1 MAENKKKRA
10 KYNVKNWS
18 AYNQALRQR
27 GSITVWLDEEA
38 IRQWYSEGTCKRGR
52 PCVYSAL
59 AIETALTLA
68 AVFRQPLRACQGL
81 VDSLLAMLAPALR
94 CPDYTTLSRRRCG
107 LSPAVRQYGTLDR
120 DAPIHIAIDSTG
132 IKVYGEGEWKVR
144 KHGASKRRTW
154 RVLHLAVNTKSHQVV
169 AEVTTTNDVADAEA
183 IPALLPQIQS
193 PIAKATADGA
203 YDTKATYQAFS
214 DRGTHLVT
222 PPRRG
227 AVPQCPQI
235 ITAKYNPALAPRDA
249 AIRRIAALGGDDD
262 ARKHWKIETAY
273 HQRSLSETAMYRR
286 KTLFSNTFSA
296 RSLHTQKIESTI
308 IINAM
313 NKMTSLGMPDS
324 FTSPL

>member
-1 MAENKKKRA
+1 MAEDKKKRA
-10 KYNVKNWS
+10 KYNVKNWP

-27 GSITVWLDEEA
+27 GSITIWLDAEA
-38 IRQWYSEGTCKRGR
+38 IKQWYSDGTRKRGR
-52 PCVYSAL
+52 PCVYSDL

-94 CPDYTTLSRRRCG
+94 CPDYTTLSRRRGG
-107 LSPAVRQYGTLDR
+107 LSLAVRQYGTIDR
-120 DAPIHIAIDSTG
+120 AAPIHIAIDSTG
-132 IKVYGEGEWKVR
+132 IKVYGEGEWKAR

-154 RVLHLAVNTKSHQVV
+154 RVLHLAVNTRSHQVV
-169 AEVTTTNDVADAEA
+169 AEVTTANDVADAEA

-203 YDTKATYQAFS
+203 YDTKATYQACAE
-214 DRGTHLVT
+214 RGAALVT

-227 AVPQCPQI
+227 AVVQCPHI
-235 ITAKYNPALAPRDA
+235 ITATYTPALAARDA
-249 AIRRIAALGGDDD
+249 AIRRIAALGGDAE
-262 ARKHWKIETAY
+262 ARKNWKIETGY

-308 IINAM
+308 MINAM

-324 FTSPL
+324 FMRPI